1 MDFELRKLQSSDTKS
16 IAKYANNNNIA
27 HNVRNIFPHPYT
39 VEDAR
44 TFINECKNNDE
55 KHQCIRAIVV
65 NQEAIGVIGCFI
77 KDDVHCKCCEIGY
90 WLGEEF
96 WGKGIMTE
104 ALTRM
109 CREVFQSYDV
119 VRIFAETFSYNAGSS
134 KVLENAGFQLEGKL
148 RNSIYKNGK
157 VSDSFIYAIIRQCT

>member
-1 MDFELRKLQSSDTKS
+1 MDFELRELQSSDAIS

-27 HNVRNIFPHPYT
+27 NNLRNIFPHPYT

-44 TFINECKNNDE
+44 SFINATKNNEE
-55 KHQCIRAIVV
+55 KNQYIRAIVV
-65 NQEAIGVIGCFI
+65 NQEAAGVIGCFI

-104 ALTRM
+104 AVKRM
-109 CREVFQSYDV
+109 CQEIFQSYDV
-119 VRIFAETFSYNAGSS
+119 VRIFAEIFSEELYTETDGRYDPETA
-134 KVLENAGFQLEGKL
+134 
-148 RNSIYKNGK
+148 
-157 VSDSFIYAIIRQCT
+157 

>member
-1 MDFELRKLQSSDTKS
+1 MDFELRELQSSDAIS

-27 HNVRNIFPHPYT
+27 NNLRNIFPHPYT

-44 TFINECKNNDE
+44 SFINESRNNEEKN
-55 KHQCIRAIVV
+55 QYIRAIVV
-65 NQEAIGVIGCFI
+65 NQEAAGVIGCFI

-104 ALTRM
+104 AVKRM
-109 CREVFQSYDV
+109 CQEIFQSFDV
-119 VRIFAETFSYNAGSS
+119 VRIFAEIFSYNAGSI
-134 KVLENAGFQLEGKL
+134 KVLEKAGFQLEGKL
-148 RNSIYKNGK
+148 KNSIYKNGI
-157 VSDSFIYAIIRQCT
+157 VSDSFIYAFIRQ

>member
-1 MDFELRKLQSSDTKS
+1 MDFELRELQCSDAIS

-27 HNVRNIFPHPYT
+27 NNLRNIFPHPYT

-44 TFINECKNNDE
+44 SFINETKNNEE
-55 KHQCIRAIVV
+55 KNQYIRAIVV
-65 NQEAIGVIGCFI
+65 NQEAAGVIGCFI

-104 ALTRM
+104 AVKRM
-109 CREVFQSYDV
+109 SQEVFQSYDV
-119 VRIFAETFSYNAGSS
+119 VRIFAEIFSYNAGSIR
-134 KVLENAGFQLEGKL
+134 VLEKAGFQSEGKL
-148 RNSIYKNGK
+148 RNSIYKNGII
-157 VSDSFIYAIIRQCT
+157 SDSFIYALIRQ

>member
-65 NQEAIGVIGCFI
+65 NQEVKSIIM
-77 KDDVHCKCCEIGY
+77 CKIPG
-90 WLGEEF
+90 
-96 WGKGIMTE
+96 
-104 ALTRM
+104 
-109 CREVFQSYDV
+109 SY
-119 VRIFAETFSYNAGSS
+119 FAS
-134 KVLENAGFQLEGKL
+134 L
-148 RNSIYKNGK
+148 
-157 VSDSFIYAIIRQCT
+157 